1 MPARRKNLK
10 IGISACLLGKKVRY
24 DGTDKLNSTLKRWA
38 CSKGIKFIPVC
49 PEVECGLPVP
59 REPMILTGN
68 PEAPRVITINT
79 GIDYTSKLKK
89 WIRKKLKALKNEDIS
104 GFIFKSRSPS
114 CGLRSVKI
122 KGYRKKI
129 NGLFTASIIRA
140 FPGMPVI
147 EDEGLKSLS
156 SRKRFIT
163 HVKNYQI
170 RKKSSAPD

>member
-1 MPARRKNLK
+1 MPARRKNLR

-24 DGTDKLNSTLKRWA
+24 DGTHKLNRSLKRWA
-38 CSKGIKFIPVC
+38 SSKGIKFIPVC

-59 REPMILTGN
+59 REPMNLTGN
-68 PEAPRVITINT
+68 PESPRLVTIHT
-79 GIDYTSKLKK
+79 GIDYTGKLRK
-89 WIRKKLKALKNEDIS
+89 WIRKKLEALKGENLS

-129 NGLFTASIIRA
+129 NGLFAASIIRA

-147 EDEGLKSLS
+147 EDEGLKGSDS
-156 SRKRFIT
+156 KRKFLKK
-163 HVKNYQI
+163 VKDYQI
-170 RKKSSAPD
+170 KKPSAQD